1 MSSASLG
8 TTIVERIADR
18 ESVDPLDLDQRL
30 YDVVDVEALE
40 EVVNSTNGDSPER
53 DVTVSFTFNGYIV
66 TVESGGEVSI
76 SDCEPI
82 SGPSSQTEAS
92 GD

>member
-1 MSSASLG
+1 MGSPSLG

-40 EVVNSTNGDSPER
+40 EVVHSANGDSPTN
-53 DVTVSFTFNGYIV
+53 DVTVSFTFNGYGV
-66 TVESGGEVSI
+66 TVVSGGEVSI
-76 SDCEPI
+76 SDRETIPDH
-82 SGPSSQTEAS
+82 GSQSEAS

>member
-1 MSSASLG
+1 MSSPSLA

-40 EVVNSTNGDSPER
+40 DVVYSANGDRPRS
-53 DVTVSFTFNGYIV
+53 DVTVSFTFNGYVV
-66 TVESGGEVSI
+66 TVESGGDVSI
-76 SDCEPI
+76 ADHETFTDH
-82 SGPSSQTEAS
+82 GSQSEAS